1 MKVQY
6 YTINVKSKNDSLG
19 RRLVILAVNK
29 KEAMKFCKDFEGLKI
44 IECSRKKHEQMRF
57 NNSNDLMS
65 AQKETLTEKLK
76 SNELYIENY
85 KEEPKKENINEKINE
100 NINNNISKNI
110 NENNNNSNN
119 NVNNSN
125 KNDISVDA
133 KPITIQKA
141 KQPAT
146 QKQID
151 YINDLLAKHQKT
163 FENVQ
168 ELTIK
173 QASILIYQLKNNLEL
188 KIYRR
193 RAKI

>member
-1 MKVQY
+1 
-6 YTINVKSKNDSLG
+6 
-19 RRLVILAVNK
+19 
-29 KEAMKFCKDFEGLKI
+29 
-44 IECSRKKHEQMRF
+44 
-57 NNSNDLMS
+57 MS
-65 AQKETLTEKLK
+65 AQKEALTEKLK

-85 KEEPKKENINEKINE
+85 TEEPKKENII
-100 NINNNISKNI
+100 NNISENI

-119 NVNNSN
+119 TENDIN

-133 KPITIQKA
+133 KPITTQKS

-173 QASILIYQLKNNLEL
+173 QASILIYQLKNNLEI
-188 KIYRR
+188 KIFGR

>member
-65 AQKETLTEKLK
+65 TQKETLTEKLK

-85 KEEPKKENINEKINE
+85 KEEPKKENIN
-100 NINNNISKNI
+100 NNISENI

-119 NVNNSN
+119 TENNIN

>member
-1 MKVQY
+1 MKVY
-6 YTINVKSKNDSLG
+6 NYTVNVKSTKDNI
-19 RRLVILAVNK
+19 RRQLIILAINK
-29 KEAMKFCKDFEGLKI
+29 KEAMKFCKDFKGLKI
-44 IECSRKKHEQMRF
+44 IECSRKKHDFTRF
-57 NNSNDLMS
+57 NNSNDLMNY
-65 AQKETLTEKLK
+65 QKEALTEKLK

-85 KEEPKKENINEKINE
+85 TEEPKKEKISE
-100 NINNNISKNI
+100 NINNNISENI

-119 NVNNSN
+119 TENNIN

-133 KPITIQKA
+133 KPITTQKS

-173 QASILIYQLKNNLEL
+173 QASILIYQLKNNLEI
-188 KIYRR
+188 KIFGR

>member
-6 YTINVKSKNDSLG
+6 YTVNVKSTKDNIG
-19 RRLVILAVNK
+19 RQLIILAINK
-29 KEAMKFCKDFEGLKI
+29 KEAEKFCKEFKGLKI
-44 IECSRKKHEQMRF
+44 IECSRKKHDFIRF
-57 NNSNDLMS
+57 NNSNDLMNY
-65 AQKETLTEKLK
+65 QKETLTEKLK

-85 KEEPKKENINEKINE
+85 TEEPKKEKISE
-100 NINNNISKNI
+100 NINNNISENI

-119 NVNNSN
+119 TENNIN

-133 KPITIQKA
+133 KPITTQKS

-173 QASILIYQLKNNLEL
+173 QASILIYQLKNNLEI
-188 KIYRR
+188 KIFGR

>member
-1 MKVQY
+1 MMS
-6 YTINVKSKNDSLG
+6 NVPIKIEFLLRTGKGVVLDKKIYE
-19 RRLVILAVNK
+19 VTV
-29 KEAMKFCKDFEGLKI
+29 KEAL
-44 IECSRKKHEQMRF
+44 
-57 NNSNDLMS
+57 
-65 AQKETLTEKLK
+65 
-76 SNELYIENY
+76 
-85 KEEPKKENINEKINE
+85 PKKE
-100 NINNNISKNI
+100 NINNNISENI
-110 NENNNNSNN
+110 NEINNNSNN

-133 KPITIQKA
+133 KPITTQKA